1 MKTSIRTVYI
11 YNMSTVFV
19 FSACLFILSGCT
31 SPHNNHMKDYVTKAD
46 PAFRYEV
53 AETFNGEGW
62 TEHRVKMVSG
72 TWLTKQ
78 EVNHPEWWHWVTIVV
93 PNEVTETEALMVIGG
108 GSTEDEKPQAA
119 NELLV
124 QAAVGTKSII
134 AEISNIPFQPL
145 NYVNDE
151 KDDRFEDD
159 LIAYGW
165 RQYLEGGAKDE
176 DVEWLAHIPM
186 TRAVVR
192 AMDVVQE
199 ISMDLSKP
207 VDSFVV
213 AGASKRGWATWT
225 TAIVDDRV
233 IAIIPVVID
242 MLNVES
248 SFNHHWRC
256 YGAWSPA
263 INDYINE
270 GIMDWTGSKEYAR
283 LLELVE
289 PYSFIDQLTLP
300 KFLIN
305 ATGDEFFI
313 TDSWQFYWD
322 DLVGDKYIQYV
333 PNANHGLNGTYN
345 LGSLVAF
352 YNAVITESA
361 IPKVDWSVSVDSIYL
376 EVLSDVDY
384 KVTKWEA
391 VNENARDFRVP
402 VIGRVWKD
410 SELSKTSNNQYA
422 IHFPAPENGYKAGM
436 LEIVFDSGTEVPFT
450 FTTGTVVTPNTY
462 PFGLFK
468 PDIPQGIPVK

>member
-1 MKTSIRTVYI
+1 MVHNQLINKIIAIGY
-11 YNMSTVFV
+11 
-19 FSACLFILSGCT
+19 FILILAGCD
-31 SPHNNHMKDYVTKAD
+31 SRHNNHMEEYVRTAD
-46 PAFRYEV
+46 PAFRYNIE
-53 AETFNGEGW
+53 ETFTGEGW
-62 TEHRVKMVSG
+62 TEYRVKMVSG

-199 ISMDLSKP
+199 ISADLNKP

-242 MLNVES
+242 VLNVES

-313 TDSWQFYWD
+313 TDSWQFYWN

-345 LGSLVAF
+345 MGSLVAF

-361 IPKVDWSVSVDSIYL
+361 IPKVDWSVSADSIYI
-376 EVLSDVDY
+376 EVLSDVNY

-402 VIGRVWKD
+402 VIGKVWKD
-410 SELSKTSNNQYA
+410 LELSKTPDNQYA
-422 IHFPAPENGYKAGM
+422 IHFSAPENGYKAGL

-468 PDIPQGIPVK
+468 PVVPKGIPVK

>member
-78 EVNHPEWWHWVTIVV
+78 EVNHPEWWHWLTIVV

-225 TAIVDDRV
+225 TAIVDERV

-361 IPKVDWSVSVDSIYL
+361 IPNVDWSVSADSIYL

-422 IHFPAPENGYKAGM
+422 IHFPAPEKGYKAGM
-436 LEIVFDSGTEVPFT
+436 REIVFDSGT
-450 FTTGTVVTPNTY
+450 
-462 PFGLFK
+462 
-468 PDIPQGIPVK
+468 

>member
-1 MKTSIRTVYI
+1 MKATIRSAYI
-11 YNMSTVFV
+11 YKRSKVFV

-31 SPHNNHMKDYVTKAD
+31 SPHNNHMKDYVYKAD

-53 AETFNGEGW
+53 AETFTAEGW
-62 TEHRVKMVSG
+62 TEYRVKMVSG

-78 EVNHPEWWHWVTIVV
+78 EVNHTEWWHWVTIVV
-93 PNEVTETEALMVIGG
+93 PDEVTETEALMVIGG
-108 GSTEDEKPQAA
+108 GSTKDKEPQPA

-145 NYVNDE
+145 NYVGDE
-151 KDDRFEDD
+151 KDDRTEDD

-165 RQYLEGGAKDE
+165 RQYLEGGAKDK
-176 DVEWLAHIPM
+176 DVKWLARLPM

-199 ISMDLSKP
+199 ISADFSKP
-207 VDSFVV
+207 IDSFVV
-213 AGASKRGWATWT
+213 AGASKRGWTTWT

-242 MLNVES
+242 MLNVEP

-256 YGAWSPA
+256 YGEWSPA

-270 GIMDWTGSKEYAR
+270 GIMSWTGSEEYAR
-283 LLELVE
+283 LMELVE

-361 IPKVDWSVSVDSIYL
+361 IPKVDWSVSADSIYL
-376 EVLSDVDY
+376 EVHSDADY

-402 VIGRVWKD
+402 VIGKVWKD
-410 SELSKTSNNQYA
+410 LELSKTPDNQYA
-422 IHFPAPENGYKAGM
+422 IHFSAPENGYKAGL

-462 PFGLFK
+462 PFGPFT
-468 PDIPQGIPVK
+468 PNNPQGIPVK

>member
-11 YNMSTVFV
+11 YNMITVFV
-19 FSACLFILSGCT
+19 LSACLFILSGCT

-361 IPKVDWSVSVDSIYL
+361 IPKVDWSVSADSIYL

-410 SELSKTSNNQYA
+410 SELSQTSNNQYA
-422 IHFPAPENGYKAGM
+422 IHFPAPEKGYKAGM
-436 LEIVFDSGTEVPFT
+436 LEIIFDSGIEVPFT

-462 PFGLFK
+462 PFGPFK
-468 PDIPQGIPVK
+468 PDVPKGIPAK

>member
-31 SPHNNHMKDYVTKAD
+31 SPHNNHMKDYVTKVD

-93 PNEVTETEALMVIGG
+93 PDEVTETEALMVIGG

-199 ISMDLSKP
+199 ISADLNKP

-242 MLNVES
+242 VLNVES

-313 TDSWQFYWD
+313 TDSWQFYWN

-361 IPKVDWSVSVDSIYL
+361 IPKVDWSVSADSIYL

-422 IHFPAPENGYKAGM
+422 IHFPAPENGYKAGL

-468 PDIPQGIPVK
+468 PDVPQGIPAK

>member
-225 TAIVDDRV
+225 TAIVDERV

-422 IHFPAPENGYKAGM
+422 IHFPAPEKGYKAGV
-436 LEIVFDSGTEVPFT
+436 LEIIFDSGTEVPFT
-450 FTTGTVVTPNTY
+450 FTTGTGVTPNTY
-462 PFGLFK
+462 PFGPFK
-468 PDIPQGIPVK
+468 PDVPKGIPAK

>member
-1 MKTSIRTVYI
+1 MVHNQLINKIIAIGY
-11 YNMSTVFV
+11 
-19 FSACLFILSGCT
+19 FILILAGCD
-31 SPHNNHMKDYVTKAD
+31 SRHNKHMEEYVRTAD
-46 PAFRYEV
+46 PAFRYNIE
-53 AETFNGEGW
+53 ETFNGEGW

-93 PNEVTETEALMVIGG
+93 PDEVTETEALMVIGG
-108 GSTEDEKPQAA
+108 GSTQDKEPQAA

-199 ISMDLSKP
+199 ISADLNKP

-242 MLNVES
+242 VLNVES

-361 IPKVDWSVSVDSIYL
+361 IPKVDWSVSADSIYL

-402 VIGRVWKD
+402 VIGKVWKD

-422 IHFPAPENGYKAGM
+422 IHFPAPESGYKAGM

-468 PDIPQGIPVK
+468 PDVPQGIPAK

>member
-1 MKTSIRTVYI
+1 MVHNQLINKIIAIGY
-11 YNMSTVFV
+11 
-19 FSACLFILSGCT
+19 FILILAGCD
-31 SPHNNHMKDYVTKAD
+31 SRHNNHMEEYVRTAD
-46 PAFRYEV
+46 PAFRYNIE
-53 AETFNGEGW
+53 ETFTGEGW
-62 TEHRVKMVSG
+62 TEYRVKMVSG

-199 ISMDLSKP
+199 ISADLNKP

-242 MLNVES
+242 VLNVES

-313 TDSWQFYWD
+313 TDSWQFYWN

-345 LGSLVAF
+345 MGSLVAF

-361 IPKVDWSVSVDSIYL
+361 IPKVDWSVSADSIYL

-402 VIGRVWKD
+402 VIGKVWKD
-410 SELSKTSNNQYA
+410 LELSKTPDNQYA
-422 IHFPAPENGYKAGM
+422 IHFSAPENGYKAGL

-450 FTTGTVVTPNTY
+450 FTTGTVVTPNAY
-462 PFGLFK
+462 PFGPFT
-468 PDIPQGIPVK
+468 PNNPQGIPVK

>member
-1 MKTSIRTVYI
+1 MVHNQLINKIIAIGY
-11 YNMSTVFV
+11 
-19 FSACLFILSGCT
+19 FILILAGCD
-31 SPHNNHMKDYVTKAD
+31 SRHNNHMEEYVRTTD
-46 PAFRYEV
+46 PAFRYNIE
-53 AETFNGEGW
+53 ETFTGEGW
-62 TEHRVKMVSG
+62 TEYRVKMVSG

-93 PNEVTETEALMVIGG
+93 PDEVTETEALMVIGG
-108 GSTEDEKPQAA
+108 GSTNDKEPQPA

-199 ISMDLSKP
+199 ISADLNKP

-242 MLNVES
+242 VLNVES

-361 IPKVDWSVSVDSIYL
+361 IPKVDWSVSADSIYL
-376 EVLSDVDY
+376 EVLSDADY
-384 KVTKWEA
+384 KITKWEA

-402 VIGRVWKD
+402 VIGKVWKNL
-410 SELSKTSNNQYA
+410 ELSKTPDNQYA
-422 IHFPAPENGYKAGM
+422 IHFSAPENGYKAGL

-450 FTTGTVVTPNTY
+450 FTTGTVITPNAY
-462 PFGLFK
+462 PFGPFT
-468 PDIPQGIPVK
+468 PNNPRGIPVK

>member
-1 MKTSIRTVYI
+1 MVHNQLINKIIAIGY
-11 YNMSTVFV
+11 
-19 FSACLFILSGCT
+19 FILILAGCD
-31 SPHNNHMKDYVTKAD
+31 SRHNNHMEEYVRTAD
-46 PAFRYEV
+46 PAFRYNIE
-53 AETFNGEGW
+53 ETFTGEGW
-62 TEHRVKMVSG
+62 TEYRVKMVSG

-199 ISMDLSKP
+199 ISADLNKP

-242 MLNVES
+242 VLNVES

-313 TDSWQFYWD
+313 TDSWQFYWN

-361 IPKVDWSVSVDSIYL
+361 IPKVDWSVSADSIYI
-376 EVLSDVDY
+376 EVLSDVNY

-402 VIGRVWKD
+402 VIGKVWKD
-410 SELSKTSNNQYA
+410 LELSKTPDNQYA
-422 IHFPAPENGYKAGM
+422 IHFSAPENGYKAGL

-468 PDIPQGIPVK
+468 PVVPKGIPAK

>member
-1 MKTSIRTVYI
+1 MVHNQLINKIIAIGY
-11 YNMSTVFV
+11 
-19 FSACLFILSGCT
+19 FILILAGCD
-31 SPHNNHMKDYVTKAD
+31 SRHNNHMEEYVRTAD
-46 PAFRYEV
+46 PAFRYNIE
-53 AETFNGEGW
+53 ETFTGEGW
-62 TEHRVKMVSG
+62 TEYRVKMVSG

-93 PNEVTETEALMVIGG
+93 PDEVTETEALMVIGG
-108 GSTEDEKPQAA
+108 GSTKDKEPQPA

-176 DVEWLAHIPM
+176 DVRWLARLPM

-199 ISMDLSKP
+199 ISTDLSKP

-225 TAIVDDRV
+225 TAIVDERV

-270 GIMDWTGSKEYAR
+270 GVMNWTGSKEYAR
-283 LLELVE
+283 LMELVE

-345 LGSLVAF
+345 MSSLVAF

-361 IPKVDWSVSVDSIYL
+361 IPKVDWSVSADSIYL

-402 VIGRVWKD
+402 VIGKVWKD
-410 SELSKTSNNQYA
+410 LELSKTPDNQYA
-422 IHFPAPENGYKAGM
+422 IHFSAPENGYKAGL

-450 FTTGTVVTPNTY
+450 FTTGTVVTPNAY
-462 PFGLFK
+462 PFGPFT
-468 PDIPQGIPVK
+468 PNNPQGIPVK

>member
-11 YNMSTVFV
+11 YNMSKAFV
-19 FSACLFILSGCT
+19 FSVSLFILSGCT

-46 PAFRYEV
+46 PAFGYEV

-93 PNEVTETEALMVIGG
+93 PDEVTETEALMVIGG

-119 NELLV
+119 NELLI

-199 ISMDLSKP
+199 ISADLNKP

-242 MLNVES
+242 VLNVES

-361 IPKVDWSVSVDSIYL
+361 IPKVDWSVSADSIYL
-376 EVLSDVDY
+376 EVLSDADY

-402 VIGRVWKD
+402 VIGKVWKD
-410 SELSKTSNNQYA
+410 LELSKTPDNQYA
-422 IHFPAPENGYKAGM
+422 IHFSAPENGYKAGL

-462 PFGLFK
+462 PFGPFT
-468 PDIPQGIPVK
+468 PNNPQGIPVK

>member
-225 TAIVDDRV
+225 TAIVDERV

-361 IPKVDWSVSVDSIYL
+361 IPKVEWSVSADSIYL

-422 IHFPAPENGYKAGM
+422 IHFPAPEKGYKAGM
-436 LEIVFDSGTEVPFT
+436 LEIIFDSGTEVPFT

-462 PFGLFK
+462 PFGPFK
-468 PDIPQGIPVK
+468 PDVPKGIPAK

>member
-1 MKTSIRTVYI
+1 MVHNQLINKIIAIGY
-11 YNMSTVFV
+11 
-19 FSACLFILSGCT
+19 FILILAGCD
-31 SPHNNHMKDYVTKAD
+31 SRHNKHMEEYVRTAD
-46 PAFRYEV
+46 PAFRYNIE
-53 AETFNGEGW
+53 EKFNGEGW

-93 PNEVTETEALMVIGG
+93 PDEVTETEALMVIGG

-199 ISMDLSKP
+199 ISADLNKP

-242 MLNVES
+242 VLNVES

-361 IPKVDWSVSVDSIYL
+361 IPKVDWSVSADSIYL

-384 KVTKWEA
+384 KVTKWET

-422 IHFPAPENGYKAGM
+422 IHFPAPEKGYKAGM

-462 PFGLFK
+462 PFGPFK
-468 PDIPQGIPVK
+468 PDIPKGIPAK

>member
-53 AETFNGEGW
+53 AETFSGEGW

-225 TAIVDDRV
+225 TAIVDERV

-289 PYSFIDQLTLP
+289 PYSFIDELTLP

-333 PNANHGLNGTYN
+333 PNTNHGLNGTYN

-361 IPKVDWSVSVDSIYL
+361 IPKVDWSVSADSIYL

-422 IHFPAPENGYKAGM
+422 IHFPAPERGYKAGM
-436 LEIVFDSGTEVPFT
+436 LEIIFDSGTEVPFT

-462 PFGLFK
+462 PFGPFK
-468 PDIPQGIPVK
+468 PDIPKGIPAK

>member
-62 TEHRVKMVSG
+62 TEHRIKMVSG

-78 EVNHPEWWHWVTIVV
+78 EVNNPEWWHWVTIVV

-119 NELLV
+119 NELLI

-225 TAIVDDRV
+225 TAIVDERV

-256 YGAWSPA
+256 YGEWSPA

-361 IPKVDWSVSVDSIYL
+361 IPNVDWSVSADSIYL

-422 IHFPAPENGYKAGM
+422 IHFPAPEKGYKAGM
-436 LEIVFDSGTEVPFT
+436 LEIIFDSGTEVPFT

-462 PFGLFK
+462 PFGPFK
-468 PDIPQGIPVK
+468 PDVPKGIPAK

>member
-352 YNAVITESA
+352 YNAIITESA
-361 IPKVDWSVSVDSIYL
+361 IPKVDWSVSADSIYL

-422 IHFPAPENGYKAGM
+422 IHFPSPEKGYKAGM
-436 LEIVFDSGTEVPFT
+436 LEIIFDSGTEVPFT

-462 PFGLFK
+462 PFGPFK
-468 PDIPQGIPVK
+468 PDVPKGIPAK

>member
-1 MKTSIRTVYI
+1 MVHNQLINKIIAIGY
-11 YNMSTVFV
+11 
-19 FSACLFILSGCT
+19 FILILAGCN
-31 SPHNNHMKDYVTKAD
+31 SRHNNHMEKYVRKVD
-46 PAFRYEV
+46 PAFRYNIE
-53 AETFNGEGW
+53 ETYKAEGW
-62 TEHRVKMVSG
+62 TEYRVKMVSG

-93 PNEVTETEALMVIGG
+93 PDEVTETEALLVIGG
-108 GSTEDEKPQAA
+108 GSTEDKEPQTA

-124 QAAVGTKSII
+124 QAAVETKSII

-176 DVEWLAHIPM
+176 DVQWLARLPM

-199 ISMDLSKP
+199 ISADFSKP
-207 VDSFVV
+207 VDDFVV
-213 AGASKRGWATWT
+213 AGASKRGWTTWT

-233 IAIIPVVID
+233 IAIIPLVID
-242 MLNVES
+242 MLNVEP

-270 GIMDWTGSKEYAR
+270 GIMNWTGSKEYAR
-283 LLELVE
+283 LMELVE

-352 YNAVITESA
+352 YNAVITERA
-361 IPKVDWSVSVDSIYL
+361 IPKVDWSVSADSIYL

-402 VIGRVWKD
+402 VIGKVWKD
-410 SELSKTSNNQYA
+410 SELSKTSNNRYA
-422 IHFPAPENGYKAGM
+422 IHFSAPETGYKAGM

-450 FTTGTVVTPNTY
+450 FTSGTVVTPNPY
-462 PFGLFK
+462 PFGLFT
-468 PDIPQGIPVK
+468 PDVPQGIPAK

>member
-1 MKTSIRTVYI
+1 MVHNQLINKIIAIGY
-11 YNMSTVFV
+11 
-19 FSACLFILSGCT
+19 FILILAGCD
-31 SPHNNHMKDYVTKAD
+31 SRHNKHMEEYVRTAD
-46 PAFRYEV
+46 PAFRYNIE
-53 AETFNGEGW
+53 ETFNGEGW

-93 PNEVTETEALMVIGG
+93 PDEITETEALMVIGG

-199 ISMDLSKP
+199 ISADLNKP

-242 MLNVES
+242 VLNVES

-345 LGSLVAF
+345 MGSLVAF

-361 IPKVDWSVSVDSIYL
+361 IPKVDWSVSADSIYL

-402 VIGRVWKD
+402 VIGKVWKD

-468 PDIPQGIPVK
+468 PDVPQGIPAK

>member
-225 TAIVDDRV
+225 TAIVDERV

-242 MLNVES
+242 MLNAES

-352 YNAVITESA
+352 YNAVITESP
-361 IPKVDWSVSVDSIYL
+361 IPKVDWSVSADSIYL

-422 IHFPAPENGYKAGM
+422 IHFPAPEKGYKAGM

-462 PFGLFK
+462 PFGPFK
-468 PDIPQGIPVK
+468 PDVPKGIPAK

>member
-11 YNMSTVFV
+11 YNMTTVFV
-19 FSACLFILSGCT
+19 FSAYLFILSGCT

-53 AETFNGEGW
+53 AEIFNGEGW

-78 EVNHPEWWHWVTIVV
+78 EVNHPEWWHWLTIVV
-93 PNEVTETEALMVIGG
+93 PNEATETEALMVIGG

-225 TAIVDDRV
+225 TAIVDERV

-361 IPKVDWSVSVDSIYL
+361 IPKVDWSVSADSIYL

-422 IHFPAPENGYKAGM
+422 IHFPAPERGYKAGM
-436 LEIVFDSGTEVPFT
+436 LEIIFDSGTEVPFT

-462 PFGLFK
+462 PFGPFK
-468 PDIPQGIPVK
+468 PDVPKGIPAK

>member
-1 MKTSIRTVYI
+1 MVHNQLINKIIATGY
-11 YNMSTVFV
+11 
-19 FSACLFILSGCT
+19 LILILVGC
-31 SPHNNHMKDYVTKAD
+31 SSRHNNYMEEYVYKTD
-46 PAFRYEV
+46 PAFRYNIE
-53 AETFNGEGW
+53 ETFTGEGW
-62 TEHRVKMVSG
+62 TEYRVKMVSG

-93 PNEVTETEALMVIGG
+93 PDEVTETEALMVIGG
-108 GSTEDEKPQAA
+108 GSTKDKEPQPA

-145 NYVNDE
+145 NYVGDE
-151 KDDRFEDD
+151 KDDRTEDD

-165 RQYLEGGAKDE
+165 RQYLVGGAKDK
-176 DVEWLAHIPM
+176 DVKWLARLPM

-199 ISMDLSKP
+199 ISADFSKP
-207 VDSFVV
+207 IDSFVV
-213 AGASKRGWATWT
+213 AGASKRGWTTWT

-242 MLNVES
+242 MLNVEP

-256 YGAWSPA
+256 YGEWSPA

-270 GIMDWTGSKEYAR
+270 GIMSWTGSEEYAR
-283 LLELVE
+283 LMELVE

-322 DLVGDKYIQYV
+322 ELVGDKYIQYV

-361 IPKVDWSVSVDSIYL
+361 IPKVDWSVSADSIYL
-376 EVLSDVDY
+376 EVHSDADY

-402 VIGRVWKD
+402 VIGKVWKD
-410 SELSKTSNNQYA
+410 LELSKTPDNQYA
-422 IHFPAPENGYKAGM
+422 IHFSAPENGYKAGL

-450 FTTGTVVTPNTY
+450 FTTGTVVTPNAY
-462 PFGLFK
+462 PFGPFT
-468 PDIPQGIPVK
+468 PNNPQGIPVK

>member
-1 MKTSIRTVYI
+1 MVHNQLINKIIAIGY
-11 YNMSTVFV
+11 
-19 FSACLFILSGCT
+19 FILILAGCN
-31 SPHNNHMKDYVTKAD
+31 SRHNKHMEEYVRTAD
-46 PAFRYEV
+46 PAFRYNIE
-53 AETFNGEGW
+53 ETFNGEGW

-93 PNEVTETEALMVIGG
+93 PDEITETEALMVIGG

-199 ISMDLSKP
+199 ISADLNKP

-242 MLNVES
+242 VLNVES

-361 IPKVDWSVSVDSIYL
+361 IPKVDWSVSADSIYL

-402 VIGRVWKD
+402 VIGKVWKD

-422 IHFPAPENGYKAGM
+422 IHFPAPESGYKAGM

-468 PDIPQGIPVK
+468 PDVPQGIPAK

>member
-11 YNMSTVFV
+11 YNMGTVFV

-225 TAIVDDRV
+225 TAIVDERV

-352 YNAVITESA
+352 YNAVITKSA
-361 IPKVDWSVSVDSIYL
+361 IPKVDWSVSADSIYL

-422 IHFPAPENGYKAGM
+422 IHFPAPERGYKAGM
-436 LEIVFDSGTEVPFT
+436 LEIIFDSGTEVPFT

-462 PFGLFK
+462 PFGPFK
-468 PDIPQGIPVK
+468 PDVPKGIPAK

>member
-11 YNMSTVFV
+11 YDMSTVFV
-19 FSACLFILSGCT
+19 LSACLFILSGCT

-134 AEISNIPFQPL
+134 ADISNIPIQPL

-192 AMDVVQE
+192 AMDVGQE

-225 TAIVDDRV
+225 TAIVDKRV

-263 INDYINE
+263 INDFINE

-361 IPKVDWSVSVDSIYL
+361 IPKVDWTVSADSIYL

-422 IHFPAPENGYKAGM
+422 IHFPAPERGYKAGM
-436 LEIVFDSGTEVPFT
+436 LEIIFDSGTEVPFT

-462 PFGLFK
+462 PFGPFK
-468 PDIPQGIPVK
+468 PDVPKGIPAK